1 MAIKKSKKNS
11 KKAVPAE
18 EPVEE
23 AEEEP
28 AAEEPEG
35 GEPETAEEKPKGKG
49 KEKDAPERKW
59 KKGKYSVYLRSR
71 KMKEFVFNET
81 FDGEQAAEESA
92 ACWRRAGR
100 LTEVRRGEEK

>member
-11 KKAVPAE
+11 KKAAPAE
-18 EPVEE
+18 EPVAEAEEEPEAEE
-23 AEEEP
+23 AEGEEP
-28 AAEEPEG
+28 AAEE
-35 GEPETAEEKPKGKG
+35 KPKGRG
-49 KEKDAPERKW
+49 KEKDAPAKKW

-92 ACWRRAGR
+92 ACWRRGGR
-100 LTEVRRGEEK
+100 LTEVRQGEEE